1 MDSDGHVTVDGHCT
15 FVGNDQ
21 LSSDLLALLRTLGQ
35 VARRVWRA
43 RPEDRSGGIWKVNF
57 KPRGEII
64 PFRLERKVHRV
75 QRASVSL
82 RRSWVTITAI
92 EPIPSVPV
100 RCIEVDSP
108 DHLFLAG
115 EAGHVTHNTES
126 WLKRNGGHDLAYN
139 QRRGLAGMGGRFL
152 STPNAYDPTEDSVA
166 QRTAESKAPGV
177 YHDDVDPGPGSVR
190 NRQDRRRMLR
200 KVYGDAATRPRRDA
214 PWEPWV
220 DLDRIDSEI
229 VSLLEEGEAAQA
241 ERWFL
246 NRKQAGESAAFDGE
260 RYDQLAEAREV
271 PAGSVIVIGV
281 DGARFVD
288 ALAVVGTD
296 VVSGYQWT
304 IGIWERPKDAKDDY
318 EHPQDEV
325 DGAVT
330 EAFERWSVW
339 RLYADPQKIEGLL
352 DKWQGRWGSKRVM
365 AWYTNRPRQMCWAV
379 RTFSQAIGG
388 GDLSHDGDPVRSAHV
403 KNAKKRRESVLDDER
418 RQMHTIC
425 KDGANSPRSI
435 DGAVASVLSWE
446 CRGDAIAAGAQ
457 KPRGK
462 AVLFV

>member
-1 MDSDGHVTVDGHCT
+1 
-15 FVGNDQ
+15 
-21 LSSDLLALLRTLGQ
+21 
-35 VARRVWRA
+35 
-43 RPEDRSGGIWKVNF
+43 
-57 KPRGEII
+57 
-64 PFRLERKVHRV
+64 
-75 QRASVSL
+75 
-82 RRSWVTITAI
+82 
-92 EPIPSVPV
+92 
-100 RCIEVDSP
+100 
-108 DHLFLAG
+108 
-115 EAGHVTHNTES
+115 
-126 WLKRNGGHDLAYN
+126 
-139 QRRGLAGMGGRFL
+139 MGGRFL

-220 DLDRIDSEI
+220 DLDRVDSEI

-260 RYDQLAEAREV
+260 RYDGLASGQEV

-352 DKWQGRWGSKRVM
+352 DKWQGRWGSKRVV